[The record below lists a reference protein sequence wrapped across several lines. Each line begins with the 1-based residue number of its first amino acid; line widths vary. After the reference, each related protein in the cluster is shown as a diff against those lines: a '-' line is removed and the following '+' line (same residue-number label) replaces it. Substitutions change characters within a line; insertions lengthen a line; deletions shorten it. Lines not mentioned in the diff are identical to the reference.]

1 MPPGAL
7 VRMKTFLAVVFFA
20 SATSRAEPVIFESS
34 RVRVALVELFTS
46 EGCSSCPPADAWL
59 SVLKS
64 DPALWKKFVPVAFHV
79 DYWNALGWPDRFAS
93 PEFTAR
99 QRSYAAAWRGDSVYT
114 PCVVVN
120 GREFSRWRSGLQI
133 DDKSA
138 PGILKATLEDGRVK
152 IQFNGAGANEAHV
165 ALLGADISSEVKAG
179 ENRGRTLI
187 HNFVVLS
194 HESGSLDHVF
204 TLPQSREGAHHAL
217 AVWVSAKGLAAPI
230 QAVGGWLH

>member
-1 MPPGAL
+1 MKLLFAVAL
-7 VRMKTFLAVVFFA
+7 FA
-20 SATSRAEPVIFESS
+20 GVTASRAEPVIFESS
-34 RVRVALVELFTS
+34 PARVALVELFTS

-59 SVLKS
+59 SALKS

-79 DYWNALGWPDRFAS
+79 DYWNGLGWPDRFAS
-93 PEFTAR
+93 AEFTVR
-99 QRSYAAAWRGDSVYT
+99 QRSYAAAWHGDSVYT
-114 PCVVVN
+114 PCVVLN
-120 GREFSRWRSGLQI
+120 GREFSQWRSGLQL

-138 PGILKATLEDGRVK
+138 PGVLKATLENGRVK
-152 IQFNGAGANEAHV
+152 IQFNGSGATEAHV

-194 HESGSLDHVF
+194 HESGSLNHVF

-217 AVWVSAKGLAAPI
+217 TVWVTAKETTAPI
-230 QAVGGWLH
+230 QATGGWLR